1 MAHKSVHIEKKKK
14 EKKTFKHVLKQ
25 LLQMYFHI
33 HVKKKKVYIFNKFIS
48 WFNFY
53 KK

>member
-33 HVKKKKVYIFNKFIS
+33 HVKKKKSIYFQQIHFLI
-48 WFNFY
+48 
-53 KK
+53 